1 MAVPKIDAQLRS
13 YAINFS
19 TRVAENPSSFGVTE
33 PQSTQLESATN
44 AFVTAYDTM
53 MAGRDSGNRSQAQ
66 TVIKD
71 DTKKT
76 LLQILRDLYKVIGGM
91 PSVTNDQRVQL
102 GIHVPDVEP
111 TPIPPPSDKPVIT
124 LGKADGFYLPFTVT
138 NPGYPGKGKGP
149 GISGLALF
157 TFVGP
162 TPPQELHQWQFQANM
177 STMSGVIGFP
187 PTLPPF
193 SKVWVSG
200 FFFNPRKQSGPMAD
214 PVSTNLGTF
223 VVQEAA

>member
-1 MAVPKIDAQLRS
+1 MSFLPNTDSGLRDWSIAFNEQVQDDPAACGLTPAQAAEYLAAHTS
-13 YAINFS
+13 YMDTYAIAKNPA
-19 TRVAENPSSFGVTE
+19 TRTKPAVVAKVDSARNLRRTAGSFGRMIEANLAISNQKKSDLGLTV
-33 PQSTQLESATN
+33 
-44 AFVTAYDTM
+44 
-53 MAGRDSGNRSQAQ
+53 RDSE
-66 TVIKD
+66 
-71 DTKKT
+71 
-76 LLQILRDLYKVIGGM
+76 
-91 PSVTNDQRVQL
+91 PS
-102 GIHVPDVEP
+102 
-111 TPIPPPSDKPVIT
+111 PIPPPSSKPIIM
-124 LGKADGFYLPFTVT
+124 LGEADGFYLPFKIK
-138 NPGYPGKGKGP
+138 NPGYSGRGKGP
-149 GISGLALF
+149 GISGVAIF

-162 TPPQELHQWQFQANM
+162 NPPQELHQWQFQANM